1 MSRGQRK
8 YGGPPPQWE
17 VAVPGNGCEVF
28 CGKIPEDMFEEE
40 LIPHFEKSGKIWDL
54 RLMMDPMSGHN
65 RGFAF
70 VTFTSKEE
78 AVEAVKQLNS
88 LEIAQGKEL
97 IVNASVP
104 ITRLFVG
111 NIPKSKTK
119 DDIATEF
126 DKLSS
131 GMGVCI
137 SDSPLIYIK

>member
-1 MSRGQRK
+1 M
-8 YGGPPPQWE
+8 
-17 VAVPGNGCEVF
+17 
-28 CGKIPEDMFEEE
+28 
-40 LIPHFEKSGKIWDL
+40 
-54 RLMMDPMSGHN
+54 
-65 RGFAF
+65 
-70 VTFTSKEE
+70 
-78 AVEAVKQLNS
+78 
-88 LEIAQGKEL
+88 
-97 IVNASVP
+97 NASVP